1 MKMEYKKEPKNFEVL
16 HELYLSIGYYR
27 GKAIVKDENGSL
39 YFVKCEENELPIGR
53 LAERVL
59 LKPLNQLEETEQK
72 EILKIYA
79 N

>member
-1 MKMEYKKEPKNFEVL
+1 
-16 HELYLSIGYYR
+16 
-27 GKAIVKDENGSL
+27 
-39 YFVKCEENELPIGR
+39 VKCEENELPIGT

>member
-1 MKMEYKKEPKNFEVL
+1 MDQMQHKK
-16 HELYLSIGYYR
+16 R
-27 GKAIVKDENGSL
+27 RDENGSF
-39 YFVKCEENELPIGR
+39 YFVNCEENELPIGT
-53 LAERVL
+53 LAESDL

>member
-1 MKMEYKKEPKNFEVL
+1 MRYKKEPKNFEVL
-16 HELYLSIGYYR
+16 HKLYLSIGYYQ
-27 GKAIVKDENGSL
+27 GKAIGT
-39 YFVKCEENELPIGR
+39 
-53 LAERVL
+53 LAESDL